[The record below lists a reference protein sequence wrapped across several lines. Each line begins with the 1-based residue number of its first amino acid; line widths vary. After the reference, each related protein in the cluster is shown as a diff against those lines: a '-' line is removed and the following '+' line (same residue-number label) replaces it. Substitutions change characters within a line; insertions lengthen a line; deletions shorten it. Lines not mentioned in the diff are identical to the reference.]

1 MTTTQTT
8 QMRESLPLGV
18 RLIAGYY
25 TAIAALFGALAVVSG
40 GNLLSGNAAPFNELA
55 AGGAVVYGVFG
66 LLFLAI
72 GIGLFRRQNW
82 ARIVALI
89 FGLLSFVSI
98 IGILIAIYLAKD
110 STARYFRPN

>member
-1 MTTTQTT
+1 M
-8 QMRESLPLGV
+8 
-18 RLIAGYY
+18 
-25 TAIAALFGALAVVSG
+25 
-40 GNLLSGNAAPFNELA
+40 
-55 AGGAVVYGVFG
+55 FG

-110 STARYFRPN
+110 SVLSRGGLMLFDEYAIPNWPGETRAVDEFIADKPGLRIRTLNWNNTPAGYLVKD